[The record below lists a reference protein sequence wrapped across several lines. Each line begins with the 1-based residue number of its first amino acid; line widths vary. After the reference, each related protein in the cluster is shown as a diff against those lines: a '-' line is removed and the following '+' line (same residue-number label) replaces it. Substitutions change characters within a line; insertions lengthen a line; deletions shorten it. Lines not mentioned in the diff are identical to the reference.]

1 MPRLHLRLLPIAAV
15 IIAAS
20 MPALA
25 EPASTGYA
33 CTFRSGSSLNYSKG
47 VYRAKPAKPL
57 RLEIAD
63 IDLDNQR
70 AILVVDGGGKGTLR
84 AVRAI
89 NAAHFLEAATEG
101 YLNITTVYDFDPRR
115 KAHPAVHSRHFGLF
129 GEPVVAQY
137 TGFCQPK

>member
-1 MPRLHLRLLPIAAV
+1 MLTAGRSLILAAV
-15 IIAAS
+15 LL
-20 MPALA
+20 LA
-25 EPASTGYA
+25 GTTLSRAETSPTGYV
-33 CTFRSGSSLNYSKG
+33 CTFRSGSALTYAKG

-57 RLEIAD
+57 ALSITE

-70 AILVVDGGGKGTLR
+70 AVLVVDGGGKGSLR

-101 YLNITTVYDFDPRR
+101 YLNVTTVYDYDPRR

-137 TGFCQPK
+137 TGFCKSQ